1 MTTNAVDK
9 CLFAISEAE
18 EVEVE
23 RELRCPAPFSPA
35 WPSQASLVPR
45 TTASPAQREVDTFA
59 TYRALLI
66 EREAYAS

>member
-23 RELRCPAPFSPA
+23 RELRRPAPFSPA

-45 TTASPAQREVDTFA
+45 TTASRHAAASPEAVAF
-59 TYRALLI
+59 YALQ
-66 EREAYAS
+66 AAKAVKS